1 MAPSRD
7 GIRRAAQALLIA
19 ATSPLATR
27 CGEAAETGAA
37 AGGPGSRSAI
47 APSAPLD
54 DQDRRLM
61 LRERLRASLGD
72 RYDAPVPKATES
84 DLQRGAKLWHLLCA
98 GCHARDARGRGSLP
112 QMLPVQPGD
121 LTDPQR
127 AAFFSE
133 PAQIRIVKEGIEG
146 TPMFGWKD
154 VLEAEDLRAVVAY
167 LRTLVVRPEEG
178 S

>member
-1 MAPSRD
+1 MTMTNPAVNVLDIAVALASTPYTIGGDADRSVKQNLLCRDMAPWRD

-84 DLQRGAKLWHLLCA
+84 DLQRGAELWHLLCA

-121 LTDPQR
+121 LTDPRR

-133 PAQIRIVKEGIEG
+133 A
-146 TPMFGWKD
+146 
-154 VLEAEDLRAVVAY
+154 
-167 LRTLVVRPEEG
+167 
-178 S
+178 